1 MTLTTKTLASYLGK
15 SADEL
20 LALPS
25 FSGWVWRKSV
35 EDDLDRPRVD
45 YISDPEGVDFVC
57 DEAGIVRTI
66 FVYNDN
72 DRRFAEALEDL
83 PFSCARQEVRD
94 RIGSPSK
101 SGESMTDEILGR
113 YGPWDRFENE
123 KYTIHVEYHLD
134 SMSIK
139 QITLM
144 RADVVP

>member
-1 MTLTTKTLASYLGK
+1 MTLTTKILASYLGK

-20 LALPS
+20 LSLPL

-35 EDDLDRPRVD
+35 EDDLDPPLVD
-45 YISDPEGVDFVC
+45 YISDPEGIDFVC
-57 DEAGIVRTI
+57 DEAGEVETI

-72 DRRFAEALEDL
+72 DRRFAEAFEDL
-83 PFSCARQEVRD
+83 PFSCTRQDVRD
-94 RIGSPSK
+94 RLGRPSK
-101 SGESMTDEILGR
+101 SGEPMTDEILGR
-113 YGPWDRFENE
+113 YGPSDRFENE
-123 KYTIHVEYHLD
+123 RYTIHVEYHLD